1 MGSKSPNPGIAGRGV
16 RPWGAGSPLTSAD
29 ALQGGGAG
37 PEVALQ
43 PFGVVAGLRSAA
55 VLVQLLGADLAA
67 AAAVRH
73 QPHARGALRRGR
85 RALAHGGAGRAQSL
99 RSGASGERREP
110 RGAARPASSPSR
122 SRSAAGPAALT
133 RRARQRR
140 AAARAGRVP
149 AEPMSSAGA
158 AGAVRVQ
165 SGSAAGAV

>member
-1 MGSKSPNPGIAGRGV
+1 MCLSAKLPTTKHNHTRARSSRTPGAR
-16 RPWGAGSPLTSAD
+16 GAGWPLTSAD

-43 PFGVVAGLRSAA
+43 PLGVVAGLRSAA

-67 AAAVRH
+67 AAAVGH
-73 QPHARGALRRGR
+73 QPHARGALRRGG

-99 RSGASGERREP
+99 RSGAERAVSAGSRRRHP
-110 RGAARPASSPSR
+110 PASSPSLPLR
-122 SRSAAGPAALT
+122 TAAGPAALT

-158 AGAVRVQ
+158 ERAV
-165 SGSAAGAV
+165 

>member
-1 MGSKSPNPGIAGRGV
+1 MGSKLPNPGIAGRGV
-16 RPWGAGSPLTSAD
+16 RPGGAGAPLTSAD

-43 PFGVVAGLRSAA
+43 PLGVVAGLRSAA

-99 RSGASGERREP
+99 RSGAERPVSAGSREEPPDPRPLPPVPGARQDPRHLPGGPGRGERPPERAGCPRSPCPAPVQREP
-110 RGAARPASSPSR
+110 
-122 SRSAAGPAALT
+122 
-133 RRARQRR
+133 
-140 AAARAGRVP
+140 
-149 AEPMSSAGA
+149 
-158 AGAVRVQ
+158 
-165 SGSAAGAV
+165 